1 MKEPKR
7 LTPNVK
13 LKSMGLYRT
22 KDGGQGEK
30 DNCDF
35 VLGKVTWNNLQ
46 VSQAQ
51 GVNAHVQ

>member
-7 LTPNVK
+7 VTPNVK

-22 KDGGQGEK
+22 MDWGQGEK

-46 VSQAQ
+46 VS
-51 GVNAHVQ
+51 